1 MPHDR
6 KDSPDKPTIS
16 VDEAHQLLGGDDAI
30 SRGAFYQAVNR
41 GEVPHLK
48 LGKRLL
54 IPRAAFLK
62 WMEGNGYALE
72 KTA

>member
-1 MPHDR
+1 MKR
-6 KDSPDKPTIS
+6 NSKDIPDKPTFS
-16 VDEAHQLLGGDDAI
+16 VDEAHQLVGGDEAI
-30 SRGAFYQAVNR
+30 SRAAFYQAVGR
-41 GEVPHLK
+41 GQIPHLK

-54 IPRAAFLK
+54 IPRAAFLR